1 MHHVAHAVH
10 IDDHARADDF
20 FPCLSLPH
28 AGPMQ
33 LRKSP
38 IENTERKCDS
48 LAMLY
53 SHVIGVEMFNWE
65 IENLWGVE
73 MS

>member
-53 SHVIGVEMFNWE
+53 SHVTVLALKCLIGKLKTF
-65 IENLWGVE
+65 GG
-73 MS
+73 SK